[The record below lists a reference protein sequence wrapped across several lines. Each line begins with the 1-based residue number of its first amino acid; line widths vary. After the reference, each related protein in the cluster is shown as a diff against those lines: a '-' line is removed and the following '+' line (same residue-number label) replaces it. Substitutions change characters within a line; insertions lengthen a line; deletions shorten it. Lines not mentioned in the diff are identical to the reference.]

1 MTKLSFINNNPDDR
15 RITIRTASKGGGKIT
30 PLAEV
35 LNSYTLCPERVGF
48 CLGPYVKPIELPTIE
63 IKDTSLFEGFVT
75 DRLDIELIANYST
88 LPTGWTIEPVFKVAG
103 EQIITDQCSYWC
115 G

>member
-15 RITIRTASKGGGKIT
+15 RLTIRKLSKESTIA

-63 IKDTSLFEGFVT
+63 IKDTSFNQNLSKSCVSNLRTEPTEF
-75 DRLDIELIANYST
+75 ST
-88 LPTGWTIEPVFKVAG
+88 GAPLTNVNKPVWG
-103 EQIITDQCSYWC
+103 TCPI
-115 G
+115 